1 MARKQQQSSI
11 RGAQSA
17 ALTAAQV
24 EPSPREKALTAEC
37 EQLRNR
43 VESLKQETGQAEV
56 ILSAILDAAQRIEP
70 IGVTYVPPRKTT
82 KVSHPCEAVLVL
94 TDWHVGK
101 TVSAAEVLGENDF
114 SLARLRERLLGSDGL
129 IPRKMQTVDL
139 ERSNIRIDTLRVFCL
154 GDMVNGNLREED
166 GATNEFSEAEQPIH
180 SGALLAECLAILATG
195 FSEVLVDYVVPDN
208 HSRLTK
214 KISHKQPWNSWNYIV
229 AKYAE
234 AKTSRVPNIRW
245 VIHPGEVAEVEVCG
259 MRYLLRHGHDMTKGT
274 GGFGGLPFYGFER
287 AAGLEAR
294 KRMRIPEKVVFDRLV
309 FGHFHTFGQGPDWR
323 VCPSPSGTDNFD
335 HSQGRYARP
344 AQLGWLVHPK
354 RGEMNLNLY
363 ELD

>member
-1 MARKQQQSSI
+1 MSSKRRPI
-11 RGAQSA
+11 KGAQDA
-17 ALTAAQV
+17 AVTAAQV
-24 EPSPREKALTAEC
+24 EPTPRVKALTAENA
-37 EQLRNR
+37 ELRTR
-43 VESLKQETGQAEV
+43 IEGLKQETGQAEV
-56 ILSAILDAAQRIEP
+56 ILAAVLDAAQRIAP
-70 IGVTYVPPRKTT
+70 LPTTYQPPRKSTRVT
-82 KVSHPCEAVLVL
+82 HPCEAVLVL

-101 TVSAAEVLGENDF
+101 TVDAAEVLGENSFDF
-114 SLARLRERLLGSDGL
+114 ARLRERLLGDDGL
-129 IPRKMQTVDL
+129 VTRKVQTVDL

-166 GATNEFSEAEQPIH
+166 NATNEFSEAEQPIR
-180 SGALLAECLAILATG
+180 SGALLAECLAALAPC
-195 FSEVLVDYVVPDN
+195 FERVIVDYVVPDN

-234 AKTSRVPNIRW
+234 AMTERLGNVEWR
-245 VIHPGEVAEVEVCG
+245 IHPGEVAEVEVCG

-294 KRMRIPEKVVFDRLV
+294 KRMRIPEKVVFDRLI
-309 FGHFHTFGQGPDWR
+309 FGHFHTYGQGPDWR

-344 AQLGWLVHPK
+344 AQVGWLVHPK

>member
-114 SLARLRERLLGSDGL
+114 SLARRRGRRPGRPVRRVDPAGRETLRTRLIEGPVSDRAAAKLLGCS
-129 IPRKMQTVDL
+129 RAVAQ
-139 ERSNIRIDTLRVFCL
+139 RVL
-154 GDMVNGNLREED
+154 DEIREE
-166 GATNEFSEAEQPIH
+166 
-180 SGALLAECLAILATG
+180 
-195 FSEVLVDYVVPDN
+195 
-208 HSRLTK
+208 
-214 KISHKQPWNSWNYIV
+214 V
-229 AKYAE
+229 AA
-234 AKTSRVPNIRW
+234 
-245 VIHPGEVAEVEVCG
+245 
-259 MRYLLRHGHDMTKGT
+259 
-274 GGFGGLPFYGFER
+274 
-287 AAGLEAR
+287 
-294 KRMRIPEKVVFDRLV
+294 
-309 FGHFHTFGQGPDWR
+309 
-323 VCPSPSGTDNFD
+323 
-335 HSQGRYARP
+335 
-344 AQLGWLVHPK
+344 
-354 RGEMNLNLY
+354 
-363 ELD
+363 